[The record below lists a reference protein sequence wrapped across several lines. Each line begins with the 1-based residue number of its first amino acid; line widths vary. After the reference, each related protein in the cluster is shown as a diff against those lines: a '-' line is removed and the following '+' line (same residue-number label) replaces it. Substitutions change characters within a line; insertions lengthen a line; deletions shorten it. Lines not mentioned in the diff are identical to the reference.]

1 MKPVHKRA
9 LELCGTAAVAGLAL
23 VVWLPMRGAAYA
35 TNGGF
40 LGLGQRDFR
49 VFDNFTAPTANDNVT
64 PDPNFPG
71 YTGATLAIWKA
82 CVEWGSRLHGNG
94 NGDPHQPG
102 GLGSGGANFDP
113 VFQGEATGV
122 GGTDDNIHSEISGSQ
137 GGVFAFTEVP
147 GTDGWRIR
155 YYQNWAWSDGPSDQ
169 LLPGEFDL
177 QGVAAHEYGH
187 ALGLDHTNIAGA
199 TMQGSIQGNG
209 VPQRSIEQD
218 DVTGL
223 AFVYVTAAPTKPV
236 ITGVATAPGSLTITG
251 QNFAASGNE
260 VWFTRA
266 TPSANVALGDPI
278 KFTGVISTAG
288 GTQISLGV
296 PPLAG
301 PGDVFVKVPGTAGS
315 SLSNG
320 WPADVTAGPACS
332 TPSTLCTGAPN
343 SVGAGARMAFSG
355 GTYLS
360 QNNLT
365 LRCTGLRPGAN
376 AFFLAGRTPTQT
388 PFGNGFLCVAG
399 PTAQLPVRTADFF
412 GEIAYG
418 LNTQALPAGLS
429 IAAGETWYF
438 QCVYRDVAG
447 GGALFNASDALL
459 TTWCP

>member
-1 MKPVHKRA
+1 MRWIGTLGVAAIAAA
-9 LELCGTAAVAGLAL
+9 LL
-23 VVWLPMRGAAYA
+23 LPIRGAAFA

-49 VFDNFTAPTANDNVT
+49 VFDNFTAPAANDNVT

-94 NGDPHQPG
+94 GGDPHQPF

-113 VFQGEATGV
+113 SFQGEATGV

-155 YYQNWAWSDGPSDQ
+155 YYQNWNWSDGPSDQ
-169 LLPGEFDL
+169 LQPGETDL

-187 ALGLDHTNIAGA
+187 ALGLDHTTIAGA
-199 TMQGSIQGNG
+199 TMQGTIQGNG

-218 DVTGL
+218 DVNGL
-223 AFVYVTAAPTKPV
+223 AFVYGTALPTKPV
-236 ITGVATAPGSLTITG
+236 ISGVVVTPGVLTITG
-251 QNFAASGNE
+251 SNFAETGNE

-266 TPSANVALGDPI
+266 TPSANVVLGDPV
-278 KFTGVISTAG
+278 KFTNVLSTVG
-288 GTQISLGV
+288 GTQITLSV

-301 PGDVFVKVPGTAGS
+301 PGDVFVKIPGTAGS
-315 SLSNG
+315 TLSNG
-320 WPADVTAGPACS
+320 WPADVTPGAPCLS
-332 TPSTLCTGAPN
+332 PTNVCQTAPN
-343 SVGAGARMAFSG
+343 SVGAGATMSSSG
-355 GTYLS
+355 GTFLS
-360 QNNLT
+360 QNNFS
-365 LRCTGLRPGAN
+365 LRVAGVRPGAN
-376 AFFLAGRTPTQT
+376 VFFHASQGTNLA
-388 PFGNGFLCVAG
+388 PFGNGFLCVAS
-399 PTAQLPVRTADFF
+399 PSFQFPVRTASIF
-412 GEIAYG
+412 GDVLFP
-418 LNTQALPAGLS
+418 LNTQALPTGMVIQGGS
-429 IAAGETWYF
+429 TWYF

-447 GGALFNASDALL
+447 GGALFNASDALR